1 MDRRRRAGNSGDYM
15 GNSLRAARCGL
26 TLALGLAA
34 AGACAQPAASA
45 PKAGAGDARIAI
57 AAGNATEPGKD
68 GAADT
73 SADADNQFFRQRL
86 ANAHALARN
95 SRFQQADRAF
105 AEVLAQPAFAA
116 LPAADRHSA
125 LSAAA
130 ETAVL
135 VGDLPRAA
143 DLYRQG
149 TQAESE
155 PEGWYRLALIEFDLD
170 RFDASA
176 QAFIHLVEHWP
187 EVLPNVDE
195 AALFRLQ
202 FKLPHASDTRLA
214 LLRALFDA
222 NWTSRTGDLSPMWL
236 NLAEALVERGRRD
249 EARAVAKRIV
259 GPMQLVALRS
269 DKRFDYLVQDDSWT
283 FNIDNAARRQ
293 VETLRQQSE
302 LSPRSLD
309 ARVQYSYALL
319 TAGREREALALN
331 EETKQRIA
339 AAPADR
345 PPYDDLHEQ
354 VWLMNNAAIALRRL
368 GRTDEALAELER
380 ASRLTEEGEVNVSQ
394 TINLAVAYCS
404 LERPADALAAADRVG
419 ESVTGYASLIVE
431 GVRLCAANARN
442 ERGAANKA
450 LRYIR
455 EHRGDGQLVYLEALL
470 RLQRVD
476 EAAQVLAELLA
487 DRGERLETLV
497 WLQDYRRAQAL
508 PGDVA
513 YRRAREALLAREDV
527 RAAVEKVGR
536 IGRYEVYGVNEM
548 D

>member
-15 GNSLRAARCGL
+15 RNCLRAASCGL

-34 AGACAQPAASA
+34 AGASAQPAASA
-45 PKAGAGDARIAI
+45 AKDAVTDNAI
-57 AAGNATEPGKD
+57 NTTERAKDAAPNG
-68 GAADT
+68 
-73 SADADNQFFRQRL
+73 ADADGQFFRQRL
-86 ANAHALARN
+86 ANAHSLARS
-95 SRFQQADRAF
+95 SRYQLADRAF
-105 AEVLAQPAFAA
+105 AEAFAQPAFAA

-125 LSAAA
+125 LAAAA
-130 ETAVL
+130 ETAVM

-143 DLYRQG
+143 GLYRQA
-149 TQAESE
+149 TEAADE
-155 PEGWYRLALIEFDLD
+155 PEDWYRVALIEFDLD
-170 RFDASA
+170 RFEPSA

-202 FKLPHASDTRLA
+202 FKLPRGSDTRLA

-222 NWTSRTGDLSPMWL
+222 NWTSRTSDLSPMWL
-236 NLAEALVERGRRD
+236 NLTEALVERGRRD

-293 VETLRQQSE
+293 VETLRQQSD

-309 ARVQYSYALL
+309 ARAQYSYALL
-319 TAGREREALALN
+319 TAGLDREALELN
-331 EETKQRIA
+331 EETKRRIA
-339 AAPADR
+339 AAPADQ

-354 VWLMNNAAIALRRL
+354 VWLMNNAAIALRRM
-368 GRTDEALAELER
+368 GRTDEGMAELER
-380 ASRLTEEGEVNVSQ
+380 ASRLTEEGLVNVSQ

-404 LERPADALAAADRVG
+404 LDRPADALAAVDRVG
-419 ESVTGYASLIVE
+419 EAVTGYASLIVE
-431 GVRLCAANARN
+431 GVRLCAATGKN

-450 LRYIR
+450 LRYLR
-455 EHRGDGQLVYLEALL
+455 EHRGDGNLVYLEALL
-470 RLQRVD
+470 RTQRLD
-476 EAAQVLAELLA
+476 EAAQLLAELLA
-487 DRGERLETLV
+487 AHDERLETLV
-497 WLQDYRRAQAL
+497 WLQDYRRAEPL

-513 YRRAREALLAREDV
+513 YREARKSLLAREDV
-527 RAAVEKVGR
+527 QAEVAKVGR
-536 IGRYEVYGVNEM
+536 IARYEVYGVSEM